1 MLADVWGMS
10 RHLGAGFVDHACD
23 KADILKTVIETTV
36 VSMFLVVQ
44 GVHVE
49 AKLGYV
55 EAMLRHLES
64 MLGHPGP
71 M

>member
-1 MLADVWGMS
+1 MLAIRRTYGKP
-10 RHLGAGFVDHACD
+10 C
-23 KADILKTVIETTV
+23 KTNVF
-36 VSMFLVVQ
+36 SMFLVVQ

-64 MLGHPGP
+64 MLGYLGP

>member
-1 MLADVWGMS
+1 MEN
-10 RHLGAGFVDHACD
+10 FV
-23 KADILKTVIETTV
+23 KPLF
-36 VSMFLVVQ
+36 SMFLVVQ

-55 EAMLRHLES
+55 EAMLKHLEP
-64 MLGHPGP
+64 MLGHLGL

>member
-1 MLADVWGMS
+1 MGQVLWIMLAIRRTYGKP
-10 RHLGAGFVDHACD
+10 C
-23 KADILKTVIETTV
+23 KTIVF
-36 VSMFLVVQ
+36 SMFLVVQ

-64 MLGHPGP
+64 MLGYLGP

>member
-1 MLADVWGMS
+1 MLADVWGMLS
-10 RHLGAGFVDHACD
+10 HLGAVFVDYTCD
-23 KADILKTVIETTV
+23 KAHIWKTLKNHCFF
-36 VSMFLVVQ
+36 MFLVVQ
-44 GVHVE
+44 GVHIE
-49 AKLGYV
+49 DKLGYV

>member
-1 MLADVWGMS
+1 MLADVWGML

-23 KADILKTVIETTV
+23 KAHIWKPLKTIVF
-36 VSMFLVVQ
+36 SMFLVVQ
-44 GVHVE
+44 GVHIE

-55 EAMLRHLES
+55 EAMLRHLEP
-64 MLGHPGP
+64 MFGHLGP

>member
-1 MLADVWGMS
+1 MENLAKP
-10 RHLGAGFVDHACD
+10 LF
-23 KADILKTVIETTV
+23 LQ
-36 VSMFLVVQ
+36 MFLVVQ

-55 EAMLRHLES
+55 EAMLKHLES
-64 MLGHPGP
+64 MLGHLGP